1 MELGG
6 DADVA
11 FDHAEQRAVD
21 NCSDDLLLR
30 HGPFLAGWRVTF
42 AFPLTFPHLDHF
54 HMTSK
59 VGRVLFRVGQKHR
72 HGLAVLRV
80 RFLGVGV
87 ALRTTVP
94 ETPVKLVCSSRLRAP
109 TVDREIPYSLLPSVD
124 LVTDVETRSLRFAR
138 EPLDGH
144 LSERLCLLRT
154 ESVLRSSTRVP
165 TRRHRYRAFAS

>member
-1 MELGG
+1 MLAHEWPDVVAHHRRVLEDRLHLGEVGTELGG

-59 VGRVLFRVGQKHR
+59 AGRVLFRVSQKHR
-72 HGLAVLRV
+72 HRLTGFV
-80 RFLGVGV
+80 
-87 ALRTTVP
+87 
-94 ETPVKLVCSSRLRAP
+94 SSGSAWHFGQP
-109 TVDREIPYSLLPSVD
+109 CQKHP
-124 LVTDVETRSLRFAR
+124 
-138 EPLDGH
+138 
-144 LSERLCLLRT
+144 
-154 ESVLRSSTRVP
+154 
-165 TRRHRYRAFAS
+165 

>member
-1 MELGG
+1 MGTELGG

-21 NCSDDLLLR
+21 NCGDDLLLR
-30 HGPFLAGWRVTF
+30 HGPFSAGWRITF
-42 AFPLTFPHLDHF
+42 ALPLTLPHFDHF
-54 HMTSK
+54 DVPSK

-80 RFLGVGV
+80 RFPGVGV

-94 ETPVKLVCSSRLRAP
+94 ETPVKLVCSSRLCAP

-138 EPLDGH
+138 EPLYSH
-144 LSERLCLLRT
+144 LSEWLCLLRT
-154 ESVLRSSTRVP
+154 EFLLLSW
-165 TRRHRYRAFAS
+165 